1 LSLLQTIGLIP
12 SYKSSLKRF
21 VLVQPGHPLEN
32 DSEKNNG
39 KATPQNREPND
50 WSVVTLLLSVLRLNK
65 SKEKCTRNEEA

>member
-32 DSEKNNG
+32 DSEKTMEKPHHKNEKPTTG
-39 KATPQNREPND
+39 Q
-50 WSVVTLLLSVLRLNK
+50 WSLSCCLF
-65 SKEKCTRNEEA
+65 